1 MNSVTSI
8 KPIAFRKG
16 AFTLQNAFTLVEVM
30 ITVAIVAILAAIA
43 LPSYNSYIV
52 KSEIRSAQADLLALG
67 LNFENRYQRTLS
79 YPTFTDPQKANTAG
93 IKQVITNWSP
103 GAEENFNFKIEDVTA
118 STYTIVAEGIS
129 GRRQAGCKVSIT
141 SLNART
147 TAGCKYIT
155 NGPWL

>member
-1 MNSVTSI
+1 MKSVTSI
-8 KPIAFRKG
+8 KPIAFRQG
-16 AFTLQNAFTLVEVM
+16 AFTLVEVM

-147 TAGCKYIT
+147 TAGCKYIA